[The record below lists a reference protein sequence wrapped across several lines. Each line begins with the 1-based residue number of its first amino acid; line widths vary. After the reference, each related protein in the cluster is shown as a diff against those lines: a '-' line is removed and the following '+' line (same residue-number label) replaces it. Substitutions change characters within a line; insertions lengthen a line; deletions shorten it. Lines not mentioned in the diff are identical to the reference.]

1 MIQILL
7 VCGSK
12 GVLPHSDRGTM
23 AAKLQVPD
31 FVTAFHAA
39 QEKDRVRQQMR
50 LPMHSS
56 MASALL
62 DNSGHEELRI
72 TKDQDSNT
80 KSMILGSTPENF
92 GGHDSL
98 ASHLSSIAN
107 KVGNMANRKTLVTAA
122 AATVGA
128 AAAVAAVPVVLS
140 AVGFGTAGVSAGST
154 AAGIQSTMGGFIAK
168 GSLFSLCQSWGAV
181 GLPAATQAATAVAGA
196 GLGGGAAA
204 VGASTTVQSGAAKMG
219 ACLKTAASTTAAV
232 VPAAV
237 WFVASKTGTC
247 LGSATAAVK
256 AGAVAAGMHLGIGGT
271 DAAAD
276 ALDKLPAARL

>member
-122 AATVGA
+122 AAT
-128 AAAVAAVPVVLS
+128 
-140 AVGFGTAGVSAGST
+140 VGFGTAGVSAGST